1 MYGDGAVIVKNK
13 NDTIALME
21 VEYTQNAPFYLS
33 YRIHPEAM
41 DLFHQMKQDLIIR
54 TTFEHAAQH
63 SYAYDYETKFS
74 YDIDKFPRILIC
86 SDGISSF
93 MNGTEPEQTIEIA
106 KEFLAYKSMKGEFL
120 KRRLKRA
127 IKVYESNNIY
137 HNDDLSVGAF
147 INEEI

>member
-1 MYGDGAVIVKNK
+1 
-13 NDTIALME
+13 
-21 VEYTQNAPFYLS
+21 
-33 YRIHPEAM
+33 
-41 DLFHQMKQDLIIR
+41 MKQDLIIR
-54 TTFEHAAQH
+54 TTFEHATQH

-74 YDIDKFPRILIC
+74 YDIDRFPRILIC

-93 MNGTEPEQTIEIA
+93 MNGVDPEQTIEIT
-106 KEFLAYKSMKGEFL
+106 KEFLAYKSIKGEFL

-127 IKVYESNNIY
+127 IKVYESNGVY